1 MTTRIQP
8 FDFSVDLLRA
18 ILWQYNDAAR
28 LQSLLQQKNAW
39 YADNQADFWSNWVTD
54 VFDLKTAND
63 FGLSVW
69 ALILNLPL
77 SVIAPG
83 TGVRVVFGFGINN
96 SNFGNSNF
104 GRDGDS
110 VITLTTEQRRLL
122 LRLRWF
128 QLISDGTIPHINFA
142 LRDVF
147 GAGFGYV
154 LDHYDMTA
162 SYVFSDALSSSVQ
175 FVLEQFDILPRPA
188 GVKIDILINP
198 QDVFGFAPYYLNFN
212 NGTFGV

>member
-28 LQSLLQQKNAW
+28 LQSILQQKNDW
-39 YADNQADFWSNWVTD
+39 YATNQADFWSNWVTD

-83 TGVRVVFGFGINN
+83 TGARVVFGFGINN
-96 SNFGNSNF
+96 SNFNNSNF

-110 VITLTTEQRRLL
+110 VISLTTEQRRLL

-147 GAGFGYV
+147 GPNFGYV

-162 SYVFSDALSSSVQ
+162 SYVFSDALPSAVQ
-175 FVLEQFDILPRPA
+175 FVLQQFDILPRPA

-212 NGTFGV
+212 NGTFGA